1 MERPRSMPRYSASRF
16 AGIAA
21 PLQDG
26 SGPDATASSTSGAGR
41 AGPWST
47 TSAAKR
53 TRFMLPRRA
62 FSRFRFSE
70 EEMQGRSRAGD
81 GDVAAASE
89 ETRWW
94 SVCLARQSEKRTR
107 VPESAMAVAA
117 RARPAW
123 EPPSAE
129 PAAAEDDDD
138 DDMAQ

>member
-1 MERPRSMPRYSASRF
+1 MRTNEV
-16 AGIAA
+16 
-21 PLQDG
+21 
-26 SGPDATASSTSGAGR
+26 TNGR
-41 AGPWST
+41 AVEVLSHSP
-47 TSAAKR
+47 
-53 TRFMLPRRA
+53 
-62 FSRFRFSE
+62 E
-70 EEMQGRSRAGD
+70 EERQGRSRAGD
-81 GDVAAASE
+81 GDVTAASE

-129 PAAAEDDDD
+129 PAPAEEEED